1 MTTSSLG
8 SLSCELCIFPFPFPS
23 ASFLYKTSPCTCHI
37 PKQARA
43 KPWQLRF
50 SPKGDRFTLTASDRI
65 VRVFDFLTGKLF
77 RAYDES
83 VARFSE
89 RQAVGV
95 ESGAS
100 SWLLASV

>member
-1 MTTSSLG
+1 MPSLRIVH
-8 SLSCELCIFPFPFPS
+8 LFPFLFPIGF
-23 ASFLYKTSPCTCHI
+23 SFPQQPHCCTRPI

-65 VRVFDFLTGKLF
+65 IRVFDFLTGKLF

-95 ESGAS
+95 ERRILPVA
-100 SWLLASV
+100 A